1 MCGIAGYWNVD
12 GAPASE
18 SIVRRMAT
26 MIAHRGPDDEGTYVD
41 GPVALGHRR
50 LSIIDLSPAGRQ
62 PMQTPDGRYTL
73 VYNGEI
79 YNFSELKLQL
89 QSRGCQ
95 FRSRTDSEVL
105 LYALAEWGTGALE
118 RLNGMFAF
126 VLHDATE
133 RTLLLGRD
141 RYGIKPL
148 YYYRDK
154 DVFLFGS
161 EIKSFLGHPDFRA
174 SLDMGSLVEYFTFQN
189 FFTERTLFENVS
201 LLPAAH
207 WMRVSLNDSASVT
220 TARYWDYHFESE
232 QTPRTESE
240 YIEELE
246 YLFRQA
252 VSRQLV
258 GDRSVASY
266 LSGGMDS
273 GAITAVASPQIDEML
288 TFTVGFDRNSR
299 SGLELATDEREKAE
313 HMSYLFGTRH
323 YEVVLKAGD
332 MERCLPALV
341 WHLEEP
347 RVGQSYPNFYAANL
361 ASRFGKV
368 VLAGTGG
375 DELFGGYPWR
385 YYRAVS
391 NRDFE
396 EYIDKYYEYW
406 QRLIPNRILWEI
418 FEPVRDRVGHVWTRD
433 IFRDVFY
440 EHGERVATP
449 EDYVNHS
456 LYLEARTFLHGLL
469 LVEDKLSMA
478 HGLET
483 RVPFLD
489 NDLVDFAMRLP
500 VKHKLGNL
508 TEVVRL
514 NENEGG
520 AKVRRYFDRT
530 KDGKLLLRKM
540 LSRYVPR
547 TIAEGV
553 KQGFSGPDNQWF
565 KGDSIEYVR
574 DRLLDTSNPIYQ
586 WMDGDVVRGLVQE
599 HLNAERNRRLLVW
612 SLLYFTEWVEQ
623 FLKFDHVQA
632 VNSKTPSMTVQH

>member
-1 MCGIAGYWNVD
+1 
-12 GAPASE
+12 
-18 SIVRRMAT
+18 
-26 MIAHRGPDDEGTYVD
+26 
-41 GPVALGHRR
+41 
-50 LSIIDLSPAGRQ
+50 SIIDLSPAGRQ

-79 YNFSELKLQL
+79 YNFSELRLQL

-95 FRSRTDSEVL
+95 FRSRTDTEVL
-105 LYALAEWGTGALE
+105 LHALVEWGTEALG

-126 VLHDATE
+126 ALYDARE
-133 RTLLLGRD
+133 RSLLLSRD

-148 YYYRDK
+148 YFYRGDG
-154 DVFLFGS
+154 VFLFAS
-161 EIKSFLGHPDFRA
+161 EVKSFLAHPRFRVE
-174 SLDMGSLVEYFTFQN
+174 LDLESLVEYFTFQN
-189 FFTERTLFENVS
+189 FFTERTLFGNVS
-201 LLPAAH
+201 LLPAGH
-207 WMRVSLNDSASVT
+207 WMRVPLDQAESPKM
-220 TARYWDYHFESE
+220 ARYWDYHFESE
-232 QTPRTESE
+232 VTPRRESD
-240 YIEELE
+240 YLEELE
-246 YLFRQA
+246 YLFQQA

-258 GDRSVASY
+258 GDRPVASY

-273 GAITAVASPQIDEML
+273 GAITAIASPQIDEML

-299 SGLELATDEREKAE
+299 SGLELASDERENAE

-323 YEVVLKAGD
+323 YEVILKAGD

-396 EYIDKYYEYW
+396 QYIDKYYEYW
-406 QRLIPNRILWEI
+406 QRLIPNRTLWEI
-418 FEPVRDRVGHVWTRD
+418 FAPVRDQVKHVWTRD
-433 IFRDVFY
+433 IFRSVFH
-440 EHGERVATP
+440 EHADRLAEPV
-449 EDYVNHS
+449 DYVNHS

-469 LVEDKLSMA
+469 VVEDKLSMA

-489 NDLVDFAMRLP
+489 NDLVDFALRLP
-500 VKHKLGNL
+500 VVHKLGNL
-508 TEVVRL
+508 ADVIRL

-520 AKVRRYFDRT
+520 SKVRRYFEKT
-530 KDGKLLLRKM
+530 QDGKLLLRK
-540 LSRYVPR
+540 LLGKYVPR
-547 TIAEGV
+547 HIAEGV

-565 KGDSIEYVR
+565 
-574 DRLLDTSNPIYQ
+574 
-586 WMDGDVVRGLVQE
+586 
-599 HLNAERNRRLLVW
+599 
-612 SLLYFTEWVEQ
+612 
-623 FLKFDHVQA
+623 
-632 VNSKTPSMTVQH
+632 